1 MSYPTRPYKI
11 ACSKNTA
18 GLGLSAH
25 RVHINSLTSPHMTPA
40 KLSVTSHTHSA
51 GSLRG
56 SRVTPKH
63 LCWPPLPCA
72 HCRPNPPT
80 HLQSQCHGAPAS
92 TISALTLLPHAR
104 LLALAQPALL
114 TLATHVHVHFTLAT
128 VLADVLCT
136 LDDTASEEALAAF
149 TAQHVVVEARGL
161 VPTHAAHFVSQH
173 LRGRALLPLQGGIFY
188 RNEQYQGKGRWGGG
202 ETNKKENPHIW
213 GKHGVCSWL
222 PHSLQQHIFTQT
234 HCLPNIWMK
243 RSSIPFHRLPFWASI
258 FLQTNYW
265 HNPNSYSTTI

>member
-25 RVHINSLTSPHMTPA
+25 QVHINSLTSPHMTPA

-56 SRVTPKH
+56 SRVTPKY

-72 HCRPNPPT
+72 HCPPNPPT

-202 ETNKKENPHIW
+202 RNKQKRKPTHMREAWCLQLTAPFLTATHLHSNPLSPKHMDEKIKYSISQAPLL
-213 GKHGVCSWL
+213 GKH
-222 PHSLQQHIFTQT
+222 IFANQLLT
-234 HCLPNIWMK
+234 
-243 RSSIPFHRLPFWASI
+243 
-258 FLQTNYW
+258 
-265 HNPNSYSTTI
+265 